1 MKIFCTFV
9 ILVILQLNCLK
20 NETLHGESENHVANR
35 DFNKDIEELDLNG
48 LEDDIANIETVPYQ
62 DAYMHVSQIT
72 IFVRIDGEYNNYAK
86 NSELMKLGNKFMTM
100 LHNAMINVQ
109 LRKSGKGT
117 FTCYYQNKDIKE
129 DLVTYFLNQEE
140 VDFIKVD
147 FEDRFPGKRKSPFMG
162 TNMRYTNES
171 LNMDEL

>member
-1 MKIFCTFV
+1 MLWLYICHS
-9 ILVILQLNCLK
+9 IRPLY
-20 NETLHGESENHVANR
+20 
-35 DFNKDIEELDLNG
+35 
-48 LEDDIANIETVPYQ
+48 PY
-62 DAYMHVSQIT
+62 
-72 IFVRIDGEYNNYAK
+72 
-86 NSELMKLGNKFMTM
+86 
-100 LHNAMINVQ
+100 
-109 LRKSGKGT
+109 
-117 FTCYYQNKDIKE
+117 IKE